1 MNVAGKQIGP
11 THLRLSMVRT
21 SLVALFGLFI
31 ASAAQAQAPAATR
44 TPDKLPPALDEYKGR
59 EIAQTMHWQGAP
71 WLTREERNREED
83 TVRMVKEL
91 KLKPEQVVC
100 DMGCGNGYYTL
111 QIAKRVGAKGLV
123 YAVDIQ
129 PEMLSLLK
137 ERASEAGVRNIKP
150 ILGSVIDPY
159 LPAGSCD
166 LVLCVDVYHEFSHP
180 EHMLK
185 AIRTALKPEGRLL
198 LVEFRMEDPKVPIKM
213 EHKMSKEQ
221 ILKELVP
228 NGFKLVEQF
237 DGLPWQH
244 MMWFARD
251 DAPEKKPEAKQ

>member
-1 MNVAGKQIGP
+1 MFRLLLVVACCAC
-11 THLRLSMVRT
+11 
-21 SLVALFGLFI
+21 ALP
-31 ASAAQAQAPAATR
+31 SAEAQTAATAT
-44 TPDKLPPALDEYKGR
+44 TPDKLPPGLFEYKGR
-59 EIAQTMHWQGAP
+59 EIAQTMHWEGAP
-71 WLTREERNREED
+71 WLTRESRNREED
-83 TVRMVKEL
+83 TVRMMREL

-111 QIAKRVGAKGLV
+111 KIAQRVGPKGLV

-137 ERASEAGVRNIKP
+137 ERAASERVHNVKP
-150 ILGSVIDPY
+150 ILGTLIDPL
-159 LPAGSCD
+159 LPEGSCD
-166 LVLCVDVYHEFSHP
+166 LILCVDVYHEFSHP

-185 AIRTALKPEGRLL
+185 AIRKALKPDGRLL
-198 LVEFRMEDPKVPIKM
+198 LVEFRMEDGKVPIKM

-221 ILKELVP
+221 ILKELPP
-228 NGFKLVEQF
+228 NGFKLAEQF

-251 DAPEKKPEAKQ
+251 DAKLPAAEAPKSDAK

>member
-1 MNVAGKQIGP
+1 
-11 THLRLSMVRT
+11 MVRST
-21 SLVALFGLFI
+21 FAALFVALFVALLGSFV
-31 ASAAQAQAPAATR
+31 AGAALAQAPATPATQ
-44 TPDKLPPALDEYKGR
+44 TPTPEKLPPALDEYKGR

-71 WLTREERNREED
+71 WLTRDERNREED

-111 QIAKRVGAKGLV
+111 QISKRVGPKGLV

-137 ERASEAGVRNIKP
+137 ERAAQAGAKNVKP
-150 ILGSVIDPY
+150 VLGSVIDPY

-185 AIRTALKPEGRLL
+185 AIRKALKPDGRLL

-213 EHKMSKEQ
+213 EHKMIKEE
-221 ILKELVP
+221 ILKELFTS
-228 NGFKLVEQF
+228 GFKVVEQF

-251 DAPEKKPEAKQ
+251 DAPAQKSEAKQ